1 MKSLI
6 ASVLVFLFCLYMSS
20 CGGTDTVSTG
30 NADHDYVIA
39 LMEKGDYAM
48 AIQVLEHLQEQS
60 GEPGLPEA
68 TESPAEQLEV
78 TPEPAPALSELQQL
92 AVDTVA
98 AFMAEKGEAMIQGFE
113 RETAGK
119 AREPRVVNVME
130 YHLADYDG
138 QGGVAH
144 CLMIALEADIFV
156 GDGFDDSLRLLVDL
170 DSGAVYNSVE
180 LDEDILNRGE
190 PANREELNTFLL
202 NGYFSHLIFGEGVW
216 ASIEL
221 REEFS
226 EADLAAINEALEY

>member
-6 ASVLVFLFCLYMSS
+6 ASVLAFLFCLYMSS
-20 CGGTDTVSTG
+20 CGSADTVSTG

-60 GEPGLPEA
+60 GEPV
-68 TESPAEQLEV
+68 TPAEQPEV
-78 TPEPAPALSELQQL
+78 TPEPVPALSELQQL

-98 AFMAEKGEAMIQGFE
+98 AFMTEKGEAMIRGFE

-202 NGYFSHLIFGEGVW
+202 NGYFSHLLFGEGVW

-226 EADLAAINEALEY
+226 EDDLTVINDALWN